1 MRKVMY
7 VQWFL
12 VMVLCLPSLV
22 MAKDIKLGVVDLQTV
37 MEKSEPGQK
46 AIEQLQS
53 EFKELKGELD
63 KKKAAIDKL
72 RQEMQNQS
80 LVLSQEAQLDKE
92 TEYKQKVRDFQDLY
106 QNYQR
111 RMQLKE
117 EKLRE
122 PIIKEL
128 ITIIREYGQKNG
140 YTLIMDKKNS
150 GVVYNSDAIEITK
163 PVIAAMNRTW
173 RNKNK

>member
-1 MRKVMY
+1 MFKH
-7 VQWFL
+7 FSL
-12 VMVLCLPSLV
+12 SVLILCIVAVCPALTL
-22 MAKDIKLGVVDLQTV
+22 AQDIKLGVVDLQAV

-46 AIEQLQS
+46 AIKQLQS
-53 EFKELKGELD
+53 EFEEMKSELD

-72 RQEMQNQS
+72 RQEMQKQS

-111 RMQLKE
+111 KMQLKE
-117 EKLRE
+117 QKLRE
-122 PIIKEL
+122 PIIQKL
-128 ITIIREYGQKNG
+128 VGIIKDYGKDNG

-163 PVIAAMNRTW
+163 PVISKLNRTW
-173 RNKNK
+173 KNQN

>member
-1 MRKVMY
+1 MLKSFS
-7 VQWFL
+7 FL
-12 VMVLCLPSLV
+12 GLILCFLLSLPTIIQ
-22 MAKDIKLGVVDLQTV
+22 AEDIKLGVVDLQEV

-46 AIEQLQS
+46 AIKQLQS
-53 EFKELKGELD
+53 EFTEMKSELD

-72 RQEMQNQS
+72 RQELQKQS

-111 RMQLKE
+111 KMQLKE
-117 EKLRE
+117 QKLRE
-122 PIIKEL
+122 PIIEKL
-128 ITIIREYGQKNG
+128 VGIIKDYGQKNE

-150 GVVYNSDAIEITK
+150 GVVYNSKTIEITK
-163 PVIAAMNRTW
+163 PVIAELNKVW
-173 RNKNK
+173 KNKN

>member
-1 MRKVMY
+1 MRNTMCG
-7 VQWFL
+7 L
-12 VMVLCLPSLV
+12 LLVLCGLIFWPSLAPAQDV
-22 MAKDIKLGVVDLQTV
+22 KLGVVDLQAV

-46 AIEQLQS
+46 AIQQLKS
-53 EFKELKGELD
+53 EFTDMKSELD

-111 RMQLKE
+111 KMQLKE
-117 EKLRE
+117 QQLRE

-128 ITIIREYGQKNG
+128 VSIVRDYGEKNG

-163 PVIAAMNRTW
+163 PVIAELNKTW
-173 RNKNK
+173 RNKK

>member
-1 MRKVMY
+1 MFKSFSLISFTLC
-7 VQWFL
+7 FL
-12 VMVLCLPSLV
+12 LLLPTILQ
-22 MAKDIKLGVVDLQTV
+22 AKDMKLGVVDLQEV

-46 AIEQLQS
+46 AIKQLQS
-53 EFKELKGELD
+53 EFTEMKSELD

-72 RQEMQNQS
+72 RQEMQKQS

-92 TEYKQKVRDFQDLY
+92 TEYKQKVRDFQSLY

-111 RMQLKE
+111 KMQLKE

-122 PIIKEL
+122 PIIEKL
-128 ITIIREYGQKNG
+128 VGIIKDYGQKHN

-150 GVVYNSDAIEITK
+150 GVVYNSQTIEITK
-163 PVIAAMNRTW
+163 PVIAELNKVW
-173 RNKNK
+173 KNKK

>member
-1 MRKVMY
+1 MRAH
-7 VQWFL
+7 L
-12 VMVLCLPSLV
+12 HLLGIVLCGLLV
-22 MAKDIKLGVVDLQTV
+22 FPALAQAQDMKLGVVDLQQV

-46 AIEQLQS
+46 AIKQLQS
-53 EFKELKGELD
+53 EFTEMKDELD
-63 KKKAAIDKL
+63 KKKAAIDQL
-72 RQEMQNQS
+72 RQELQKQS

-111 RMQLKE
+111 KMQLKE

-122 PIIKEL
+122 PIIKKL
-128 ITIIREYGQKNG
+128 ISIIRDYGSANG

-150 GVVYNSDAIEITK
+150 GVIYNSDAIEITK
-163 PVIAAMNRTW
+163 PVIAEL
-173 RNKNK
+173 NKAWKGSK